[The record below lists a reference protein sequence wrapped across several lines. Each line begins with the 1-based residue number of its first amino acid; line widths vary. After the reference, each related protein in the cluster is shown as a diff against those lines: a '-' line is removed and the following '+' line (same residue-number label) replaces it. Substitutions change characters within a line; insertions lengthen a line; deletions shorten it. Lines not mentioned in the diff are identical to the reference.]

1 MICSHCL
8 YVDITEPSIIV
19 SVASEGKLRLK
30 MRELSYMQTCNL
42 NFYENLNSAKN
53 YHSFL
58 KLFNIVIIVE
68 SHDSNGCDR
77 IDTQLFW
84 WSSHVAIFA
93 VV

>member
-58 KLFNIVIIVE
+58 KLFNIVIIVD
-68 SHDSNGCDR
+68 HM
-77 IDTQLFW
+77 I
-84 WSSHVAIFA
+84 AM
-93 VV
+93 VVTELTHNCSGGLPM